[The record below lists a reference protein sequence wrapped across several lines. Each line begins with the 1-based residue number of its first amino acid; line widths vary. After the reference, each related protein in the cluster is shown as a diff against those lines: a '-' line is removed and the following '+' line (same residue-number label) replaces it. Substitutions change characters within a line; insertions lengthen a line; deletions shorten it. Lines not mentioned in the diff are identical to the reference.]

1 MEKEYYLVAL
11 NHNDSKDPMKI
22 DNVIYKGEM
31 YDLPEIMEEA
41 VLRSVYEPL
50 EILAVKGMFGL
61 RDLISG
67 EVLIAS
73 NSGIENGLSYF
84 KCVNASRRDIIR
96 ITKKYENMSNE
107 DIKRYKDSIKRIK
120 EKSVS
125 NYLENQNRL
134 IKEIYEEKCARDF
147 LVRFQEWNA

>member
-1 MEKEYYLVAL
+1 MDKEYYLIAL

-22 DNVIYKGEM
+22 DDVIYKGEM

-67 EVLIAS
+67 EVLIPS

-84 KCVNASRRDIIR
+84 KCVSASRKDIIR
-96 ITKKYENMSNE
+96 ITKKYERMSNY
-107 DIKRYKDSIKRIK
+107 DIKRYKEAINRIK
-120 EKSVS
+120 EKSIS
-125 NYLENQNRL
+125 KYLDNQNKL
-134 IKEIYEEKCARDF
+134 VKEIYEEKCARDF